1 MAIATFNIS
10 PNIIEWILKNVHINK
25 LDEKLI
31 KKIRIWQTGSSAPT
45 YIQLLTISKKLSIPF
60 GYLFLQTPPN
70 EGLDLMNFR
79 TVDSL
84 EFREASPELLDTVQD
99 MEMIQGWMSGY
110 LKREGYEPRE
120 AYSGRSRSKLALAK
134 ILRDELKLQI
144 NWYKEMKNVAAS
156 FRLLRSRIEEAQVLV
171 MVNGIVG
178 ANTHRPLN
186 LQEFRAFTLMDEYV
200 PLIFINGV
208 DGGNGRL
215 FSLLHEFTHVILG
228 KQSLYNDYDRHNDV
242 SAIEVLCNA
251 VAAEILAPDAN
262 FVIEW
267 DKHSAQEP
275 DKIIS
280 KLARH
285 FSCGEMVI
293 ARKAL
298 DMGKIEPQ
306 FYHAYSE
313 MLRKVFIKSKQEKPS
328 GGDYYN
334 SMGVR
339 LDKNFLRVLANDVLA
354 GKTRP
359 MDAYRL
365 TNTTMKTFDLVVKE
379 AKGEEYG

>member
-60 GYLFLQTPPN
+60 GYLFLQSPPN

-134 ILRDELKLQI
+134 ILRDELKIQI
-144 NWYKEMKNVAAS
+144 NWYQEMKDVAAS

-215 FSLLHEFTHVILG
+215 FSLLHEFAHVILG

-313 MLRKVFIKSKQEKPS
+313 MLRKVFIQSKQEKPS

-365 TNTTMKTFDLVVKE
+365 TNTTMKTFDLVVKA